1 MTTSADFNIS
11 FKDMKMTRKQLPQTM
26 LGALSKREEEL
37 LKVGDEEKPKKVS
50 RHTSFLR
57 DELFRRDAEV
67 TQMSLMC

>member
-1 MTTSADFNIS
+1 
-11 FKDMKMTRKQLPQTM
+11 M